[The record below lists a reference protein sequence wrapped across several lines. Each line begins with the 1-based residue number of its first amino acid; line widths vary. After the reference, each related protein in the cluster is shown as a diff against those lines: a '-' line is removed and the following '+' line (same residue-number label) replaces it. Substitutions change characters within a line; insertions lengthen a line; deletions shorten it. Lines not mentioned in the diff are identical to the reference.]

1 MHIIQVIIN
10 LIIKIIIDIIGYCII
25 LNKTTINL
33 YNMMNI
39 MANLY
44 QYNIW

>member
-1 MHIIQVIIN
+1 MHIVQVMIN
-10 LIIKIIIDIIGYCII
+10 LIIKIIIDIVGYCII

-39 MANLY
+39 MANSY